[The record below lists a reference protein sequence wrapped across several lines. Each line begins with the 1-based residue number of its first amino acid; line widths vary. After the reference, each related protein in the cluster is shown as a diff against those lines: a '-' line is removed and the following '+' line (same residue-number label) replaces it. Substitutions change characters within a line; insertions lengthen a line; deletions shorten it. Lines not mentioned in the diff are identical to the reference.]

1 MKKIL
6 SLIALSTTC
15 IAFDSIG
22 AQHAPHSKGAALVD
36 DVKVTHA
43 VRFVK
48 HYAAQLQ
55 KALVDLQNSM
65 MVLNQLDIHPRH
77 RGSQDSSGI
86 NIPIDIS
93 TPDNVV
99 PELPYNVAPNGPGDV
114 APNGPGDIAPSE
126 PGDVAPNGPGDVA
139 PSEPGDVAPNG
150 PGDVAPSEPGD
161 VAPDKPASD
170 TDSATGKEA
179 DVSQPAF
186 TGDPAHGPKV
196 SCLKILEH
204 SVNSTSNPKLK
215 SYVKNVKDAIEN
227 AMKILNDKEA
237 KSAAISTALDEVFK
251 HYNSLQKIQNKKAI
265 DFVDVRDMKKDIT
278 APIDLVESLQ
288 RYIEI
293 LGYTRTSASYK
304 TLEKARMA
312 VRNRNASPASREQS
326 LSTAVQEF
334 NKIVSEKG
342 IAEAE
347 ISDEIT
353 KFFTQKIN

>member
-6 SLIALSTTC
+6 SLIVLSTTC

-65 MVLNQLDIHPRH
+65 MVLNQRDIHPRH

-99 PELPYNVAPNGPGDV
+99 PELPYDV
-114 APNGPGDIAPSE
+114 APNGPSDVAPNG

-139 PSEPGDVAPNG
+139 PSEPGDVT
-150 PGDVAPSEPGD
+150 
-161 VAPDKPASD
+161 PDKPASD

-179 DVSQPAF
+179 DISQPAF

-312 VRNRNASPASREQS
+312 VRNRNASPASKEQS

>member
-1 MKKIL
+1 MKV
-6 SLIALSTTC
+6 A
-15 IAFDSIG
+15 
-22 AQHAPHSKGAALVD
+22 
-36 DVKVTHA
+36 HA

-65 MVLNQLDIHPRH
+65 MLLNQRDIRSGN
-77 RGSQDSSGI
+77 RGSQGSRGV
-86 NIPIDIS
+86 NIPTAIS
-93 TPDNVV
+93 TPGNVVPGLPDNVV
-99 PELPYNVAPNGPGDV
+99 PNGPGDIAPNGPGDV
-114 APNGPGDIAPSE
+114 APNGPGDVVPNGPGDIAPNE
-126 PGDVAPNGPGDVA
+126 PGDVA
-139 PSEPGDVAPNG
+139 PSEPGDVT
-150 PGDVAPSEPGD
+150 
-161 VAPDKPASD
+161 PDKPASD

-179 DVSQPAF
+179 DISQPAF

>member
-99 PELPYNVAPNGPGDV
+99 PELPYNVAPNE
-114 APNGPGDIAPSE
+114 PGDIAPSE
-126 PGDVAPNGPGDVA
+126 PGNVT
-139 PSEPGDVAPNG
+139 PSEPGDVVPNG

-179 DVSQPAF
+179 DISQPAF

-293 LGYTRTSASYK
+293 LGYTRTSAAYK